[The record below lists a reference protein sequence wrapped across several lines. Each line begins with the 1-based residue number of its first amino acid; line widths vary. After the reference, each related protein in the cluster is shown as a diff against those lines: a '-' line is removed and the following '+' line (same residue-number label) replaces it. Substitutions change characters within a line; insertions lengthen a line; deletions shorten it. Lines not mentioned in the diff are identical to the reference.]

1 MNQTIF
7 IRKLPAFMLMVVFL
21 ILLHLKGYA
30 QEKQITGKIVGN
42 DNPMPLRGAIIQVK
56 NKKTATSTNEQG
68 QYSIKANMGDV
79 LIFKMIGFQPQ
90 EIMIGDGSIINVILR
105 IESTK
110 LDEVVVIGYGDK
122 TRRDLTGSVS
132 SISGT
137 ELLKT
142 QPTTV
147 DQALQ
152 GKVPGVVV
160 QQISGQPGGGVSV
173 QIRGLSGFSN
183 NPPLYVVDG
192 LQILPSTGDK
202 GTNPLSSINPSE
214 ISSID
219 ILKDASATAIY
230 GAQATNG
237 VVIIT
242 TKRGVSGPPVV
253 SYDGYAGAQALPKYY
268 EVMNLREYAT
278 FMNEKS
284 AIIGYDLRPQFA
296 NPAYLGVGTDWQ
308 KALFRTALM
317 QNHNLALTGGDART
331 KYYLSG
337 TYFSQ
342 EGIALGSDFR
352 RISSRLNL
360 DNKTTDWLK
369 LGVSLQLAN
378 VKENVTTS
386 QTGVIRQAL
395 NQTPDVNVINPDGT
409 WGGNDPNIYGAT
421 GTNPFAL
428 AKIVKDLKNRYELF
442 GNAYAEIQFAKGL
455 TLRNEL
461 SGNIST
467 ATEDQFDPIY
477 TMGAYSKTSN
487 SATYSSG
494 KNTFYSL
501 TNYLTYGHS
510 FANKYNLNAMIG
522 HESKVWEYENV
533 SASRTNFPSNNVQ
546 AISGGD
552 AATATNAGEK
562 GQTAG
567 ESYFGRIDFKYNDK
581 YNITFN
587 VRDDGSSKFAPE
599 NRWVTTYSGAF
610 AWKLKQ
616 ENFFKDVKSID
627 DLKLR
632 VGYGLQNN
640 QNIRDYAYGSTL
652 RTVTNS
658 LSGNSQII
666 ATSGNPDV
674 KWETT
679 KGYNVGLD
687 VSILNRRVDFSLDA
701 YYKRTDNLLLSL
713 TLPLYSGMVDATG
726 YAPGSIQSPYIN
738 IGSVSNKGIEFSINT
753 HNIKSQNFN
762 WKSNLTLS
770 HNTNKIL
777 TLNTDAA
784 ALYGYAG
791 STAITK
797 STVGRSIGEYYGYE
811 TLGTYKNAEDFKK
824 YPALPQKG
832 GLPIPITNGSG
843 GVWVGDIIFKDQ
855 NNDGVID
862 ENDQVF
868 LGSPI
873 PKFQFGINNSFNYK
887 NFDLNIF
894 MSGNYGNKLYNQ
906 VRVDAEN
913 PNQNFG
919 YFKNVG
925 EYARIGLINPTGSA
939 ADINNV
945 YITNPETSITRISQ
959 ASGNG
964 NERFSSKYI
973 EDGSFIRCKS
983 ITLGYSFKENLL
995 SKIYLKN
1002 LRLYAQVTNVFT
1014 ITKYKGYDPEIGSW
1028 NPLAAGVDN
1037 GYYAQPRVFTIGANI
1052 SILNK

>member
-1 MNQTIF
+1 MLLVIF
-7 IRKLPAFMLMVVFL
+7 FM
-21 ILLHLKGYA
+21 LLHLKGYA
-30 QEKQITGKIVGN
+30 QERQITGKIVGS
-42 DNPMPLRGAIIQVK
+42 DNPTPLRGATVQVK
-56 NKKTATSTNEQG
+56 NKKAITSTNEQG
-68 QYSIKANMGDV
+68 NFSIKASTGDI
-79 LIFKMIGFQPQ
+79 LLFKMLGFQQ
-90 EIMIGDGSIINVILR
+90 REIMIGDGSVVNVTLR
-105 IESTK
+105 LESNN
-110 LDEVVVIGYGDK
+110 LDEVVVIGYGEK
-122 TRRDLTGSVS
+122 SRGDLTGSISSVS
-132 SISGT
+132 AADIV
-137 ELLKT
+137 KT
-142 QPTTV
+142 QPTTI

-183 NPPLYVVDG
+183 NPPLYVIDG

-214 ISSID
+214 VASID

-242 TKRGVSGPPVV
+242 TKRGKVGAPQI

-268 EVMNLREYAT
+268 DVMNLRDYAT

-296 NPAYLGVGTDWQ
+296 NPKYLGLGTDWQ
-308 KALFRTALM
+308 KALFRSALM
-317 QNHNLALTGGDART
+317 QNHNLAVTGGDNRT
-331 KYYLSG
+331 TYYLSG

-342 EGIALGSDFR
+342 DGIALGSDFK
-352 RISSRLNL
+352 RISTRLNL
-360 DNKTTDWLK
+360 DSKTTAWLK
-369 LGVSLQLAN
+369 TGISLQLAN

-428 AKIVKDLKNRYELF
+428 ASIVKDLKNRYEIL
-442 GNAYAEIQFAKGL
+442 GTAYGEIQFAKGL
-455 TLRNEL
+455 TLRNEI
-461 SGNIST
+461 SGNFST
-467 ATEDQFDPIY
+467 ASEDQFDPIY

-501 TNYLTYGHS
+501 ANYLTYRHS
-510 FANKYNLNAMIG
+510 FADKYHLNAMAG

-533 SASRTNFPSNNVQ
+533 SATRTNFPSNNVQ
-546 AISGGD
+546 AIDNGD
-552 AATATNAGEK
+552 ASTAKNSGAK

-567 ESYFGRIDFKYNDK
+567 ESYFGRIDIKYEDK
-581 YNITFN
+581 YNLTFN
-587 VRDDGSSKFAPE
+587 VRDDGSSKFAPA

-610 AWKLKQ
+610 AWKLNQ
-616 ENFFKDVKSID
+616 ESFLKDVKAIN

-640 QNIRDYAYGSTL
+640 QNIRDYAYGSTFT
-652 RTVTNS
+652 TVATW
-658 LSGNSQII
+658 LSGNSQLL
-666 ATSGNPDV
+666 AAFGNPDV

-679 KGYNVGLD
+679 QGYNTGLD
-687 VSILNRRVDFSLDA
+687 LSILNRRISFSADA

-738 IGSVSNKGIEFSINT
+738 IGSVSNKGVEF
-753 HNIKSQNFN
+753 NITTVNITSKNFT
-762 WKSNLTLS
+762 WKSTFTLS
-770 HNTNKIL
+770 HNKNKVL
-777 TLNTDAA
+777 ALNTDAA

-797 STVGRSIGEYYGYE
+797 SIVGRSIGEYYGYQ
-811 TLGTYKNAEDFKK
+811 TLGTYKNAEDFAK
-824 YPALPQKG
+824 YPAIPQKG
-832 GLPIPITNGSG
+832 GVPIPITNGTG
-843 GVWVGDIIFKDQ
+843 GVWVGDVIFKDQ
-855 NNDGVID
+855 NNDGIID
-862 ENDQVF
+862 ESDQIF
-868 LGSPI
+868 LGSPN
-873 PKFQFGINNSFNYK
+873 PKFQFGINNSFSYK

-894 MSGNYGNKLYNQ
+894 MSGNYGNKLFNQ

-919 YFKNVG
+919 YFRNVM
-925 EYARIGLINPTGSA
+925 EYARIGLIDPAGSD

-945 YITNPETSITRISQ
+945 YITNPETAITRISQ
-959 ASGNG
+959 SSGNG
-964 NERFSSKYI
+964 NQRFSSKYI
-973 EDGSFIRCKS
+973 EDGSFLRCKS
-983 ITLGYSFKENLL
+983 IMLGYNFPGNFL
-995 SKIYLKN
+995 SKIHLKS
-1002 LRLYAQVTNVFT
+1002 LRLYGQVTNVFT
-1014 ITKYKGYDPEIGSW
+1014 ITRYKGYDPEIGSW

-1037 GYYAQPRVFTIGANI
+1037 GYYAQPRVFTFGANI
-1052 SILNK
+1052 SISNN